1 MEQFLST
8 ETLVIGLLLVVSLVA
23 MAVRRLRVPY
33 TVALVVAGLLITFQR
48 PANLNLT
55 PELIL
60 ALFVP
65 PLVFEAA
72 FHLNISDLRR
82 NLPGILLLAVPGVI
96 LTTLIVGGILSI
108 ALPLGLS
115 SALVFGALIAA
126 TDPLAV
132 VSLFRKVSVPKR
144 LAVLI
149 EGESLFNDGTA
160 IVVFN
165 LTLTIALTSR
175 FDLVGSV
182 LDFVRVAAGG
192 ILIGLALGWVI
203 ARLIERVDD
212 YLIETTLTTVLA
224 FGAYLAA
231 ERFHLSG
238 VLAVVAA
245 GLINGNFGPRGMSPT
260 TRIVLFNFWE
270 YVAFLANSL
279 VFLLIGLKVNIPALV
294 QSWQPVLWAILA
306 VIVARLVIVY
316 GLSWISNRVAEPIT
330 ANWQHV
336 LGWGGLRGAICLA
349 LVLSLPASFGTD
361 REVLE
366 AMTLGVVLFTLLIQ
380 GTTMAPLI
388 RRLKIVSRSDAQ
400 VEYEMAHARLAAL
413 QAADKRLDQMH
424 REGLISS
431 HAWDKLKPFI
441 TQRAAALAQAVRS
454 TMRADPAIEAEE
466 LDTGWREL
474 LRAQRSSF
482 LSLRRD
488 GVISE
493 DVFDTLTTE
502 IDAQLMEETVP
513 LTAGADPG
521 TEFLDVTLPPNA
533 RAAGRS
539 IAELQLPRSAVL
551 VSITRGERSL
561 FLAATPFCRPV
572 MWLQRCARRNLRL
585 RSEIFFC
592 RPSAQEEGKI
602 QFRSWAGF
610 LKSNQNQA
618 LYAGRAHPKFNLCH
632 LRHTLLCPSTRD
644 RAVLTKFFLLNPRG
658 GIRPT
663 TSKTVQWWLTA

>member
-1 MEQFLST
+1 MEQLLNT
-8 ETLVIGLLLVVSLVA
+8 ETLIIGLLLIVSLVA

-33 TVALVVAGLLITFQR
+33 TVALVVAGLLITYQS
-48 PANLNLT
+48 AAEVNLT

-96 LTTLIVGGILSI
+96 LTTLIVGGILSL
-108 ALPLGLS
+108 AVPLGIT
-115 SALVFGALIAA
+115 SALIFGALIAA

-132 VSLFRKVSVPKR
+132 VSLFRKLGVPKR

-149 EGESLFNDGTA
+149 EAESLFNDGTA

-165 LTLTIALTSR
+165 LMLAIALTSH
-175 FDLVGSV
+175 FDVIGSL
-182 LDFVRVAAGG
+182 LDFIRVAAGG
-192 ILIGLALGWVI
+192 ILVGLALGWVI

-231 ERFHLSG
+231 ERLQLSG

-245 GLINGNFGPRGMSPT
+245 GLINGNLGPRGMSPT

-270 YVAFLANSL
+270 YVAFLANSV

-294 QSWQPVLWAILA
+294 QAWQPIVWAILA
-306 VIVARLVIVY
+306 VFVARGVVVY
-316 GLSWISNRVAEPIT
+316 GLSWISNRVAEPIS

-336 LGWGGLRGAICLA
+336 LTWGGLRGAICLA
-349 LVLSLPASFGTD
+349 LVLSLPATFGAD
-361 REVLE
+361 AQLLQIM
-366 AMTLGVVLFTLLIQ
+366 AFGVVLFTLLVQ

-388 RRLKIVSRSDAQ
+388 RRLKIVSRTDAQ
-400 VEYEMAHARLAAL
+400 VQYETAHARLAAL
-413 QAADKRLDQMH
+413 RAADTRLDQMH
-424 REGLISS
+424 NEGLISS
-431 HAWDKLKPFI
+431 HAWERLKPFI
-441 TQRAAALAQAVRS
+441 KQRAATLAEAVRS

-466 LDTGWREL
+466 LETGWREL

-482 LSLRRD
+482 LGLRRD

-502 IDAQLMEETVP
+502 IDAQLTEGMVP
-513 LTAGADPG
+513 VSGGSQAG
-521 TEFLDVTLPPNA
+521 TEFVEVILPPRA
-533 RAAGRS
+533 RAAGKS
-539 IAELQLPRSAVL
+539 ISELRLPRSAVL
-551 VSITRGERSL
+551 VSILRGDEVIIPRGD
-561 FLAATPFCRPV
+561 T
-572 MWLQRCARRNLRL
+572 RL
-585 RSEIFFC
+585 RS
-592 RPSAQEEGKI
+592 G
-602 QFRSWAGF
+602 
-610 LKSNQNQA
+610 
-618 LYAGRAHPKFNLCH
+618 
-632 LRHTLLCPSTRD
+632 D
-644 RAVLTKFFLLNPRG
+644 VLTTLCESKSARAIRQFLE
-658 GIRPT
+658 
-663 TSKTVQWWLTA
+663 STVVSRRRRASE